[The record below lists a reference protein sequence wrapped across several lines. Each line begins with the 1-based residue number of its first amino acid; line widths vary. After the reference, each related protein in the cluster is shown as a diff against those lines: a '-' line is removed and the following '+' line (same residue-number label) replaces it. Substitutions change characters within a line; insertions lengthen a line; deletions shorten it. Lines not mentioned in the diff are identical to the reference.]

1 MSVLGNHLAGGSPFL
16 KWEIPGTSYSG
27 TITGVELRQARKFQ
41 STDLDFWDDGSPKMQ
56 CVLTLATDY
65 RDAAYD
71 DDDGTRMLSINLWS
85 GQKKALVAA
94 CKAAGV
100 PEPQVGQTITVSH
113 VSGVGT
119 AASPREFNYVLGA
132 APTGVAAAIAETAS
146 VAAGGA
152 VSAAPAA
159 GTSPVDIAKQLLLAG
174 ASAADAAAAS
184 GLPETTVAALA
195 NTLTAA

>member
-1 MSVLGNHLAGGSPFL
+1 MSILGNHLAGGSPFL
-16 KWEIPGTSYSG
+16 KWELPGTSYAG
-27 TITGVELRQARKFQ
+27 TITNVELRQARKFQ

-65 RDAAYD
+65 RDDGYD

-94 CKAAGV
+94 CKTAGV
-100 PEPQVGQTITVSH
+100 PEPQVGQTITVTH

-119 AASPREFNYVLGA
+119 AASPREFTYVLGA
-132 APTGVAAAIAETAS
+132 APTGVAAAIAEPA
-146 VAAGGA
+146 
-152 VSAAPAA
+152 AAPAPA
-159 GTSPVDIAKQLLLAG
+159 PAPAAAASPVDIAKSILQAG
-174 ASAADAAAAS
+174 GSPADAAAAS

>member
-16 KWEIPGTSYSG
+16 KWEMPGTSYAG
-27 TITGVELRQARKFQ
+27 TITNVELRQARKYQ
-41 STDLDFWDDGSPKMQ
+41 STDLDYWDDGTPKMQ
-56 CVLTLATDY
+56 CVLTLATEY

-100 PEPQVGQTITVSH
+100 PEPQVGQTITVTHTAGLGS
-113 VSGVGT
+113 
-119 AASPREFNYVLGA
+119 AASPREFSYVLGA
-132 APTGVAAAIAETAS
+132 VPTGVSKALADTPDQQT
-146 VAAGGA
+146 
-152 VSAAPAA
+152 SAPAPAPAA
-159 GTSPVDIAKQLLLAG
+159 TSPVDIAKQLLVAG
-174 ASAADAAAAS
+174 ASAAEAAAAS